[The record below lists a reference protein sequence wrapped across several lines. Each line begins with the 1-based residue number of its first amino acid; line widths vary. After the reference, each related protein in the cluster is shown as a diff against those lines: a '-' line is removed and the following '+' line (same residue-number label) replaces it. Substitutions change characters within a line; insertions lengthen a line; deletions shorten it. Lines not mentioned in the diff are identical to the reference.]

1 MINECVFRLKD
12 VFDYCLQLLINE
24 INARSFFS
32 IQKWNRTKE
41 LISRLTESFATS
53 SYNSVP
59 PIIMEL
65 MNDMRGFSEIVGK
78 YVRIFVIPLI
88 DSYLLR
94 KFIFLEIN

>member
-32 IQKWNRTKE
+32 IQKWNPING

-78 YVRIFVIPLI
+78 YVLFFVIPLMG
-88 DSYLLR
+88 SYLLR
-94 KFIFLEIN
+94 KCIFLEIN